1 MQSDGFLFEQKPVFD
16 WNHVPVGTVR
26 TALRDPK
33 TRAARQLV
41 LTLTP
46 EAKTRLGT
54 QESTMEVPASIV
66 FGVRRDGLTL
76 DRSLS
81 ELKRFETHAFPSLLK
96 K

>member
-26 TALRDPK
+26 SALRDPK

-46 EAKTRLGT
+46 EAKTKLGT
-54 QESTMEVPASIV
+54 QESTLEVPASLV
-66 FGVRRDGLTL
+66 FGVRKDGVTL
-76 DRSLS
+76 DRSLT
-81 ELKRFETHAFPSLLK
+81 ELKRYHSPGLNTLLK